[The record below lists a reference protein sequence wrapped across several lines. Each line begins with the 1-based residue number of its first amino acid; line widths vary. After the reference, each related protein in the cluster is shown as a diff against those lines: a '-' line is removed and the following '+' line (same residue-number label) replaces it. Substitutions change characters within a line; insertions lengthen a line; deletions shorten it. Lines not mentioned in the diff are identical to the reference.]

1 MLMRQGKFNIALF
14 IGSVF
19 LFSICVW
26 SFLYFVR
33 KYRKEENQE
42 NNPPFSI
49 IFCFV
54 FFIYNIIF
62 FFFVIQYSFQTVAW
76 LTDPEAYDCNEYTD
90 LLLRFTKKGLTLM
103 ELLYVLLV
111 IVILALLFYVYKIE
125 EDNIKLRS
133 EMQELR
139 SIKTRKDMLVR
150 VTKKDQ
156 YKNR

>member
-1 MLMRQGKFNIALF
+1 MIETIDNAIDVLVTNIGISSAYVLDMLMRQGKFNIPLF

-76 LTDPEAYDCNEYTD
+76 LMDPEAYAFNELTN
-90 LLLRFTKKGLTLM
+90 LLLRFTK
-103 ELLYVLLV
+103 
-111 IVILALLFYVYKIE
+111 
-125 EDNIKLRS
+125 
-133 EMQELR
+133 
-139 SIKTRKDMLVR
+139 
-150 VTKKDQ
+150 
-156 YKNR
+156 